1 MGRILAIDYGKKRTG
16 LAVTDPLKIIPG
28 GLTTID
34 TKDLMKFL
42 KDYIAREDVEKVVIG
57 WPTQLNGCP
66 SENAARIANFI
77 KAFEREIPNLPL
89 VRYDERFTSTIA
101 HQVMLDAGLG
111 RKRRQNKALVDEI
124 SATLILQSY
133 MGSSMM

>member
-42 KDYIAREDVEKVVIG
+42 KDYIAREDVEKIVIG

-77 KAFEREIPNLPL
+77 KSFAMMSASHRPLP
-89 VRYDERFTSTIA
+89 T
-101 HQVMLDAGLG
+101 
-111 RKRRQNKALVDEI
+111 K
-124 SATLILQSY
+124 
-133 MGSSMM
+133 